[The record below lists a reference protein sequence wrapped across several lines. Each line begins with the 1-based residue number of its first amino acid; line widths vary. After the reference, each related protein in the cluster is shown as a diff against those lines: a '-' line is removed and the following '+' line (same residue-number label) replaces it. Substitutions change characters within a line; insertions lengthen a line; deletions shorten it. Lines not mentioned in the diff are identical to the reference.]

1 VSPPRESR
9 PGGYTETASQTHPRH
24 TNQVG
29 FESSVRSRQ
38 DGYIAP
44 TPEDRADDL
53 IATALAIRELPASVI
68 SATDIGVYA
77 IEAAVNNWQVGP
89 LCKRDRGTGRIL
101 HPYGKDPVGRLV
113 PHGVLDFTSDVDTV
127 SKWWS
132 QGPWNIGVRVP
143 ASMFVLDVDGPD
155 RRPHPGKGL
164 QALAALED
172 SYGPLPTTFT
182 QITGSGGLH
191 LFFRRPP
198 GKFSKTRLPA
208 GLEYKDHGGYIV
220 LAPSRHPD
228 TGERYVRCD
237 HPVAAPP
244 AWLIDL
250 LLPEKTAH
258 RITPTRPRSP
268 LHGRPSGFF
277 SGSIADNYCQSTTWP
292 EILMPHGWSCLSP
305 NPDADGAKW
314 LHPTATSSCSATIK
328 NGCLFV
334 YSPNTPFK
342 VTESGNVN
350 GYTKFR
356 AFAVLNHDGDM
367 SVAAHALMAVI

>member
-1 VSPPRESR
+1 MLARGQGGDDRMRPPEWEGPDSH
-9 PGGYTETASQTHPRH
+9 PETGTDRI
-24 TNQVG
+24 NY
-29 FESSVRSRQ
+29 Q
-38 DGYIAP
+38 DANPKAQYSEANLAA
-44 TPEDRADDL
+44 E
-53 IATALAIRELPASVI
+53 ALAIREFPATVI

-127 SKWWS
+127 IKWWS
-132 QGPWNIGVRVP
+132 HTPWNIGVRVP
-143 ASMFVLDVDGPD
+143 ESMFVLDVDGPD
-155 RRPHPGKGL
+155 RQPHPGKGL
-164 QALAALED
+164 QALAELED
-172 SYGPLPTTFT
+172 RYGPLPTTFT

-198 GKFSKTRLPA
+198 GKLSKTRLPA
-208 GLEYKDHGGYIV
+208 GLEYKDRGGYIV

-268 LHGRPSGFF
+268 LHGQHSDLF
-277 SGSIADNYCQSTTWP
+277 SGSIADQYSRTASWS
-292 EILMPHGWSCLSP
+292 EILAPHGWSYIG
-305 NPDADGAKW
+305 NDPDGDGARW
-314 LHPTATSSCSATIK
+314 LHPTHTSSCSATIR

-334 YSPNTPFK
+334 YSSNTPFQ
-342 VTESGNVN
+342 VTEAGNAK

-356 AFAVLNHDGDM
+356 AYAVLNHGGDM
-367 SVAAHALMAVI
+367 SAAARALMAVA